1 MRELLARL
9 RALCRR
15 PGGGEP
21 VQLHAGDLVL
31 DAGGLLLSGPAGQV
45 TLSRREAQLLEALM
59 RAPGRTLHRTVLF
72 GRVWG
77 PDSEVESGN
86 LDSYIHFIRRRLRAV
101 GSRAQA
107 VTVRGVGYR
116 LEVGRC

>member
-1 MRELLARL
+1 
-9 RALCRR
+9 
-15 PGGGEP
+15 
-21 VQLHAGDLVL
+21 
-31 DAGGLLLSGPAGQV
+31 
-45 TLSRREAQLLEALM
+45 M
-59 RAPGRTLHRTVLF
+59 RAPGQTLHRAVLF

-101 GSRAQA
+101 GSHAQA

-116 LEVGRC
+116 LEGGRC